1 MSDSQTDQSKLDKSL
16 DRETGQGRKGYEDPH
31 PDDPL
36 LDGLLILCKLHDCPA
51 SRASLSAGLPLAK
64 QRLSTDLLPRAAA
77 RAGLQ
82 GRLLRRELSAINALN
97 LPVLLLLNGGRSAVL
112 RRYDDAG
119 RALILPSEADG
130 GEQWVS
136 LAELAADYSGQAFF
150 ARPRHELEDLRAPL
164 TPRVHAWF
172 RDTLKLSR
180 GLYSDAIL
188 ASFLINV
195 LGLMVP
201 LFVMQTYDR
210 VVPNQATATLWVLA
224 IGLLIGTLFELT
236 LRIVRARLLDQA
248 GKKTDVV
255 LSATLFERIT
265 GMQMSARPATI
276 GGFAQSIHDF
286 QGLREFLTAVTL
298 TSIID
303 LPFAVLMIG
312 VIGLLGGWLVI
323 IPLLAFPLTILFAW
337 AIQVRL
343 RDTVQRSLTLGAERQ
358 ALMIETLGGLET
370 LKACGA
376 EGERQHKWETTH
388 GALTRLDSH
397 ARELSALASNGTLFI
412 QQFCGMATIVA
423 GVYSIIAGN
432 LSVGA
437 LVASYMLGSRVL
449 APLGQIAG
457 LITRYQQAQLTMKS
471 TDALMALPQE
481 RPPEKRSLERQ
492 TLTGAIDVQQLTFR
506 YPGQNAPA
514 LAAINLRIKAGER
527 IGIIGRSGSGKS
539 TLARLLM
546 GFYQAEEGQLLV
558 DGLDLRQ
565 LDVGD
570 LRQQIGYVAHD
581 LPLLAGSLRDNLTLG
596 AHYVTDA
603 RMLEVAELTGVG
615 DLARQHPQGYDRPV
629 GERGQLLSGG
639 QRQAV
644 LLARALLL
652 SPPVLLL
659 DEPTSA
665 MDNSSE
671 DALRTRL
678 HDWCQGKTVLLI
690 THRPAML
697 SLVDR
702 LIVLDNGRI
711 LADGPKEQVMD
722 ALRNNRISAAP
733 GANNVSA

>member
-1 MSDSQTDQSKLDKSL
+1 MTSM
-16 DRETGQGRKGYEDPH
+16 EPAIPGADPRLSF
-31 PDDPL
+31 DDPL
-36 LDGLLILCKLHDCPA
+36 LDGLLILCKLHGA
-51 SRASLSAGLPLAK
+51 AVSRASLSAGLPMAH
-64 QRLSTDLLPRAAA
+64 QRLSLDLLPRAAA

-82 GRLLRRELSAINALN
+82 ARVLRRGLAEISPLN
-97 LPVLLLLNGGRSAVL
+97 LPVMLILAGGRCAVL
-112 RRYDDAG
+112 RRWHENG
-119 RALILPSEADG
+119 QALILPCEADG

-136 LAELAADYSGQAFF
+136 REELTADYSGQALF
-150 ARPRHELEDLRAPL
+150 ARPRHELEDLRSPL
-164 TPRVHAWF
+164 VPRVEAWF

-180 GLYSDAIL
+180 WLYSDAIL
-188 ASFLINV
+188 ASLLINL

-210 VVPNQATATLWVLA
+210 VVPNQATSTLWVLA
-224 IGLLIGTLFELT
+224 VGLLIGTGFELV
-236 LRIVRARLLDQA
+236 LRVVRAHLLDSA
-248 GKKTDVV
+248 GKKTDVI

-265 GMQMSARPATI
+265 GMAMKARPVTI

-298 TSIID
+298 TSLID
-303 LPFAVLMIG
+303 LPFAVLMLL
-312 VIGLLGGWLVI
+312 VIGLLGGWLVV
-323 IPLLAFPLTILFAW
+323 IPVVAFPITIIFAMI
-337 AIQVRL
+337 IQVRL
-343 RDTVQRSLTLGAERQ
+343 RDTVQKSLALGAQRQ
-358 ALMIETLGGLET
+358 ALLIETLGGLET
-370 LKACGA
+370 LKACSA
-376 EGERQHKWETTH
+376 ESERQHQWESTH

-397 ARELSALASNGTLFI
+397 ARNLSALATNGTLFL
-412 QQFCGMATIVA
+412 QQLAGMTTIVA

-457 LITRYQQAQLTMKS
+457 LITRYQQAQLTMRS

-481 RPPEKRSLERQ
+481 RDAKQRPLDRTQLQGALE
-492 TLTGAIDVQQLTFR
+492 VQGVTFH
-506 YPGQNAPA
+506 YNDQSTPA
-514 LAAINLRIKAGER
+514 LSNASFHLTAGER
-527 IGIIGRSGSGKS
+527 VGIIGRSGSGKS

-546 GFYQAEEGQLLV
+546 GFYEPQEGQLLL

-565 LDVGD
+565 LDVAD

-596 AHYVTDA
+596 ARYISDA
-603 RMLEVAELTGVG
+603 RMLEVAELTGVSE
-615 DLARQHPQGYDRPV
+615 LARQHPQGFDRPV

-652 SPPVLLL
+652 DPPILLL

-671 DALRTRL
+671 DTLRQKL
-678 HDWCQGKTVLLI
+678 HTHIQGKTLLLV
-690 THRPAML
+690 THRTSML

-702 LIVLDNGRI
+702 LVVLDNGRI
-711 LADGPKEQVMD
+711 VADGPKEVVID
-722 ALRNNRISAAP
+722 ALRKGRVGSGTA
-733 GANNVSA
+733 

>member
-1 MSDSQTDQSKLDKSL
+1 VTSMELPQSF
-16 DRETGQGRKGYEDPH
+16 DPRSSF
-31 PDDPL
+31 DDPL
-36 LDGLLILCKLHDCPA
+36 LDGLLILCKLHDCSA
-51 SRASLSAGLPLAK
+51 SRTSLSAGLPLAQ
-64 QRLSTDLLPRAAA
+64 QRLGIDLLPRAAA

-82 GRLLRRELSAINALN
+82 ARLLRRELDAIDGLN
-97 LPVLLLLNGGRSAVL
+97 LPVLLLLKGHRCAVL
-112 RRYDDAG
+112 RRWGEDG
-119 RALILPSEADG
+119 RALILPSEAEG

-136 LAELAADYSGQAFF
+136 REELAENYSGQALF

-164 TPRVHAWF
+164 VPRVQAWF
-172 RDTLKLSR
+172 RDTLQLSR

-188 ASFLINV
+188 ASLLINV

-210 VVPNQATATLWVLA
+210 VVPNQATSTLWVLA
-224 IGLLIGTLFELT
+224 IGLLIGTLFELV
-236 LRIVRARLLDQA
+236 LRMVRAHLLDKA
-248 GKKTDVV
+248 GKKTDII

-265 GMQMSARPATI
+265 GMAMKARPATV

-298 TSIID
+298 TSLID
-303 LPFAVLMIG
+303 LPFAILMLA
-312 VIGLLGGWLVI
+312 VIGLLGGWLVV
-323 IPLLAFPLTILFAW
+323 IPLLAFPITIVFAW
-337 AIQVRL
+337 LIQIRL
-343 RDTVQRSLTLGAERQ
+343 RDTVQKSLALGAERQ
-358 ALMIETLGGLET
+358 ALLIETLGGLET
-370 LKACGA
+370 LKACSA
-376 EGERQHKWETTH
+376 ESERQHHWETTH

-397 ARELSALASNGTLFI
+397 ARNLSALASNGTLFI
-412 QQFCGMATIVA
+412 QQFSGMATIVA

-437 LVASYMLGSRVL
+437 LVATYMLGSRVL

-481 RPPEKRSLERQ
+481 REAGQRPLERTQ
-492 TLTGAIDVQQLTFR
+492 LQGALAVSQVSFR
-506 YPGQNAPA
+506 YAGQTAPA
-514 LAAINLRIKAGER
+514 LNNVSFSVKPGER

-546 GFYQAEEGQLLV
+546 SFYAPDEGQLLL
-558 DGLDLRQ
+558 DNLDLRQ
-565 LDVGD
+565 LDVAD

-596 AHYVTDA
+596 ARYVSDA

-615 DLARQHPQGYDRPV
+615 ELARQHPQGFDRPV

-652 SPPVLLL
+652 DPPIMLL
-659 DEPTSA
+659 DEPTSH

-671 DALRTRL
+671 EALRQRL
-678 HDWCQGKTVLLI
+678 QAWMPGKTLLLV
-690 THRPAML
+690 THRTSML

-702 LIVLDNGRI
+702 LVVLDNGKVV
-711 LADGPKEQVMD
+711 ADGPKDAVID
-722 ALRNNRISAAP
+722 ALRMGRVGSAS
-733 GANNVSA
+733 V

>member
-1 MSDSQTDQSKLDKSL
+1 MTSMELPQSF
-16 DRETGQGRKGYEDPH
+16 DPRSSF
-31 PDDPL
+31 DDPL
-36 LDGLLILCKLHDCPA
+36 LDGLLILCKLHDCSA
-51 SRASLSAGLPLAK
+51 SRTSLSAGLPLAQ
-64 QRLSTDLLPRAAA
+64 QRLGIDLLPRAAA

-82 GRLLRRELSAINALN
+82 ARLLRRELDAIDGLN
-97 LPVLLLLNGGRSAVL
+97 LPVLLLLKGHRCAVL
-112 RRYDDAG
+112 RRWGEDG
-119 RALILPSEADG
+119 RALILPSEAEG

-136 LAELAADYSGQAFF
+136 REELAENYSGQALF

-164 TPRVHAWF
+164 VPRVQAWF
-172 RDTLKLSR
+172 RDTLQLSR

-188 ASFLINV
+188 ASLLINV

-210 VVPNQATATLWVLA
+210 VVPNQATSTLWVLA
-224 IGLLIGTLFELT
+224 IGLLIGTLFELV
-236 LRIVRARLLDQA
+236 LRMVRAHLLDKA
-248 GKKTDVV
+248 GKKTDII

-265 GMQMSARPATI
+265 GMAMKARPATV

-298 TSIID
+298 TSLID
-303 LPFAVLMIG
+303 LPFAILMLA
-312 VIGLLGGWLVI
+312 VIGLLGGWLVV
-323 IPLLAFPLTILFAW
+323 IPLLAFPITIVFAW
-337 AIQVRL
+337 LIQIRL
-343 RDTVQRSLTLGAERQ
+343 RDTVQKSLALGAERQ
-358 ALMIETLGGLET
+358 ALLIETLGGLET
-370 LKACGA
+370 LKACSA
-376 EGERQHKWETTH
+376 ESERQHHWETTH

-397 ARELSALASNGTLFI
+397 ARNLSALASNGTLFI
-412 QQFCGMATIVA
+412 QQFSGMATIVA

-437 LVASYMLGSRVL
+437 LVATYMLGSRVL

-481 RPPEKRSLERQ
+481 REAGQRPLERTQ
-492 TLTGAIDVQQLTFR
+492 LQGALAVSQVSFR
-506 YPGQNAPA
+506 YAGQTAPA
-514 LAAINLRIKAGER
+514 LNNVSFSVKPGER

-546 GFYQAEEGQLLV
+546 SFYAPDEGQLLL
-558 DGLDLRQ
+558 DNLDLRQ
-565 LDVGD
+565 LDVAD

-596 AHYVTDA
+596 ARYVSDA

-615 DLARQHPQGYDRPV
+615 ELARQHPQGFDRPV

-652 SPPVLLL
+652 DPPIMLL
-659 DEPTSA
+659 DEPTSH

-671 DALRTRL
+671 EALRQRL
-678 HDWCQGKTVLLI
+678 QAWMPGKTLLLV
-690 THRPAML
+690 THRTSML

-702 LIVLDNGRI
+702 LVVLDNGKVV
-711 LADGPKEQVMD
+711 ADGPKDAVID
-722 ALRNNRISAAP
+722 ALRMGRVGSAS
-733 GANNVSA
+733 V

>member
-1 MSDSQTDQSKLDKSL
+1 MTSM
-16 DRETGQGRKGYEDPH
+16 EPAIPGADPRLSF
-31 PDDPL
+31 DDPL
-36 LDGLLILCKLHDCPA
+36 LDGLLILCKLHGA
-51 SRASLSAGLPLAK
+51 TVSRASLSAGLPMAH
-64 QRLSTDLLPRAAA
+64 QRLSLDLLPRAAA

-82 GRLLRRELSAINALN
+82 ARVLRRGLGEISPLN
-97 LPVLLLLNGGRSAVL
+97 LPVMLLLAGGRCAVL
-112 RRYDDAG
+112 RRWHEDG
-119 RALILPSEADG
+119 RALILPCEADG

-136 LAELAADYSGQAFF
+136 REELTADYAGQALF
-150 ARPRHELEDLRAPL
+150 ARPRHELEDLRSPL
-164 TPRVHAWF
+164 VPRVEAWF

-180 GLYSDAIL
+180 WLYSDAIL
-188 ASFLINV
+188 ASLLINL

-210 VVPNQATATLWVLA
+210 VVPNQATSTLWVLA
-224 IGLLIGTLFELT
+224 VGLLIGTGFELV
-236 LRIVRARLLDQA
+236 LRVVRAHLLDSA
-248 GKKTDVV
+248 GKKTDVI

-265 GMQMSARPATI
+265 GMAMKARPVTI

-298 TSIID
+298 TSLID
-303 LPFAVLMIG
+303 LPFAVLMLL
-312 VIGLLGGWLVI
+312 VIGLLGGWLVV
-323 IPLLAFPLTILFAW
+323 IPVVAFPITVIFAMI
-337 AIQVRL
+337 IQVRL
-343 RDTVQRSLTLGAERQ
+343 RDTVQKSLALGGQRQ
-358 ALMIETLGGLET
+358 ALLIETLGGLET
-370 LKACGA
+370 LKACSA
-376 EGERQHKWETTH
+376 ESERQHQWESTH

-397 ARELSALASNGTLFI
+397 ARNLSALATNGTLFL
-412 QQFCGMATIVA
+412 QQLAGMTTIVA

-457 LITRYQQAQLTMKS
+457 LITRYQQAQLTMRS

-481 RPPEKRSLERQ
+481 RDARQ
-492 TLTGAIDVQQLTFR
+492 RPLDRTQLQGALDVHGVTFH
-506 YPGQNAPA
+506 YNDQSTPA
-514 LAAINLRIKAGER
+514 LSNASFQLKAGER
-527 IGIIGRSGSGKS
+527 VGIIGRSGSGKS

-546 GFYQAEEGQLLV
+546 GFYEPQEGQLLL

-565 LDVGD
+565 LDIAD

-596 AHYVTDA
+596 ARYISDA

-615 DLARQHPQGYDRPV
+615 ELARQHPQGFDRPV

-652 SPPVLLL
+652 DPPILLL

-671 DALRTRL
+671 DTLRQKL
-678 HDWCQGKTVLLI
+678 HTHIQGKTLLLV
-690 THRPAML
+690 THRTSML

-702 LIVLDNGRI
+702 LVVLDNGRI
-711 LADGPKEQVMD
+711 VADGPKEVVIE
-722 ALRNNRISAAP
+722 ALRKGRVGS
-733 GANNVSA
+733 GTV

>member
-1 MSDSQTDQSKLDKSL
+1 MTSM
-16 DRETGQGRKGYEDPH
+16 EPAIPGADPRLSF
-31 PDDPL
+31 DDPL
-36 LDGLLILCKLHDCPA
+36 LDGLLILCKLHGA
-51 SRASLSAGLPLAK
+51 TVSRASLSAGLPMAH
-64 QRLSTDLLPRAAA
+64 QRLSLDLLPRAAA

-82 GRLLRRELSAINALN
+82 ARVLRRGLAEISPLN
-97 LPVLLLLNGGRSAVL
+97 LPVMLMLAGGRCAVL
-112 RRYDDAG
+112 RRWHEDG
-119 RALILPSEADG
+119 RALILPCEADG

-136 LAELAADYSGQAFF
+136 REELTADYSGQALF

-164 TPRVHAWF
+164 VPRVEAWF

-180 GLYSDAIL
+180 WLYSDAIL
-188 ASFLINV
+188 ASLLINL

-210 VVPNQATATLWVLA
+210 VVPNQATSTLWVLA
-224 IGLLIGTLFELT
+224 VGLLIGTGFELV
-236 LRIVRARLLDQA
+236 LRVVRAHLLDSA
-248 GKKTDVV
+248 GKKTDVI

-265 GMQMSARPATI
+265 GMAMKARPVTI

-298 TSIID
+298 TSLID
-303 LPFAVLMIG
+303 LPFAVLMLL
-312 VIGLLGGWLVI
+312 VIGLLGGWLVV
-323 IPLLAFPLTILFAW
+323 IPVVAFPITVIFALI
-337 AIQVRL
+337 IQVRL
-343 RDTVQRSLTLGAERQ
+343 RDTVQKSLALGAQRQ
-358 ALMIETLGGLET
+358 ALLIETLGGLET
-370 LKACGA
+370 LKACSA
-376 EGERQHKWETTH
+376 ESERQHQWESTH

-397 ARELSALASNGTLFI
+397 ARNLSALATNGTLFL
-412 QQFCGMATIVA
+412 QQLAGMSTIVA

-457 LITRYQQAQLTMKS
+457 LITRYQQAQLTMRS

-481 RPPEKRSLERQ
+481 RDAKQRPLDRTQLQ
-492 TLTGAIDVQQLTFR
+492 GALDVHGVTFH
-506 YPGQNAPA
+506 YNDQSTPA
-514 LAAINLRIKAGER
+514 LSNASFQLKAGER
-527 IGIIGRSGSGKS
+527 VGIIGRSGSGKS
-539 TLARLLM
+539 TLARLVM
-546 GFYQAEEGQLLV
+546 GFYEPQEGQLLL

-565 LDVGD
+565 LDVAD

-596 AHYVTDA
+596 ARYVSDA

-615 DLARQHPQGYDRPV
+615 ELARQHPQGFDRPV

-652 SPPVLLL
+652 DPPILLL
-659 DEPTSA
+659 DEPTNA

-671 DALRTRL
+671 DTLRQKL
-678 HDWCQGKTVLLI
+678 HTHIQGKTLLLV
-690 THRPAML
+690 THRTSML

-702 LIVLDNGRI
+702 LVVLDNGRI
-711 LADGPKEQVMD
+711 VADGPKEVVID
-722 ALRNNRISAAP
+722 ALRKGRVGS
-733 GANNVSA
+733 GTV

>member
-1 MSDSQTDQSKLDKSL
+1 MTSMQPASSAIDPRQSF
-16 DRETGQGRKGYEDPH
+16 
-31 PDDPL
+31 DDPL
-36 LDGLLILCKLHDCPA
+36 LDGLLILCKLHGCTV
-51 SRASLSAGLPLAK
+51 SRAGLSAGLPLPE
-64 QRLSTDLLPRAAA
+64 QRLSLELLPRAAA

-82 GRLLRRELSAINALN
+82 ARILRRELGAISALN
-97 LPVLLLLNGGRSAVL
+97 LPVLLLLKDGRCAVL
-112 RRYDDAG
+112 RRWGDDG
-119 RALILPSEADG
+119 RALILPCEAEG

-136 LAELAADYSGQAFF
+136 REELLQAYAGEALF

-164 TPRVHAWF
+164 MPRVNAWF

-180 GLYSDAIL
+180 WLYSDAIL
-188 ASFLINV
+188 ASLLINL

-210 VVPNQATATLWVLA
+210 VVPNQATSTLWVLSA
-224 IGLLIGTLFELT
+224 GLLIGTLFELT
-236 LRIVRARLLDQA
+236 LRVVRAHLLDQA
-248 GKKTDVV
+248 GKKTDLI

-265 GMQMSARPATI
+265 GMSMKARPATV

-303 LPFAVLMIG
+303 LPFVVLMLA
-312 VIGLLGGWLVI
+312 VIGLLGGWLVV
-323 IPLLAFPLTILFAW
+323 IPLIAFPVTIFFALF
-337 AIQVRL
+337 IQVRL
-343 RDTVQRSLTLGAERQ
+343 RDTVQKSLALGAVRQ
-358 ALMIETLGGLET
+358 ALLIETLGGLET
-370 LKACGA
+370 LKACSA
-376 EGERQHKWETTH
+376 ESERQYQWESTH
-388 GALTRLDSH
+388 GALTRLDAH
-397 ARELSALASNGTLFI
+397 ARNLSALATNGTLFI

-457 LITRYQQAQLTMKS
+457 LITRYQQAQLTMRS

-481 RPPEKRSLERQ
+481 RQAGQQPLERTQ
-492 TLTGAIDVQQLTFR
+492 LHGGLDVSHVSFR
-506 YPGQNAPA
+506 YHGQNAAA
-514 LAAINLRIKAGER
+514 LNDISFSVKPGER

-546 GFYQAEEGQLLV
+546 GFYAPDEGQILL
-558 DGLDLRQ
+558 DNLDLRQ
-565 LDVGD
+565 LDIAD
-570 LRQQIGYVAHD
+570 LRHQLGYVAHD

-596 AHYVTDA
+596 ARYVSDA
-603 RMLEVAELTGVG
+603 RMLEVAELTGVSE
-615 DLARQHPQGYDRPV
+615 LARQHPQGFDRPV

-644 LLARALLL
+644 LLARAMLLE
-652 SPPVLLL
+652 PPIMIL
-659 DEPTSA
+659 DEPTSH

-671 DALRTRL
+671 DQLRQRL
-678 HDWCQGKTVLLI
+678 HGWVQGKTLLLV
-690 THRPAML
+690 THRTSML

-702 LIVLDNGRI
+702 LLVLDNGKI
-711 LADGPKEQVMD
+711 VADGPKEAVID
-722 ALRNNRISAAP
+722 ALRKGRVGAAL
-733 GANNVSA
+733 

>member
-1 MSDSQTDQSKLDKSL
+1 MTSM
-16 DRETGQGRKGYEDPH
+16 EPAIPGADPRLSF
-31 PDDPL
+31 DDPL
-36 LDGLLILCKLHDCPA
+36 LDGLLILCKLHGA
-51 SRASLSAGLPLAK
+51 TVSRASLSAGLPMAH
-64 QRLSTDLLPRAAA
+64 QRLSLDLLPRAAA

-82 GRLLRRELSAINALN
+82 ARVLRRGLGEISPLN
-97 LPVLLLLNGGRSAVL
+97 LPVMLLLAGGRCAVL
-112 RRYDDAG
+112 RRWHEDG
-119 RALILPSEADG
+119 RALILPCEADG

-136 LAELAADYSGQAFF
+136 REELSADYAGQALF
-150 ARPRHELEDLRAPL
+150 ARPRHELEDLRSPL
-164 TPRVHAWF
+164 VPRVEAWF

-180 GLYSDAIL
+180 WLYSDAIL
-188 ASFLINV
+188 ASLLINL

-210 VVPNQATATLWVLA
+210 VVPNQATSTLWVLA
-224 IGLLIGTLFELT
+224 VGLLIGTGFELV
-236 LRIVRARLLDQA
+236 LRVVRAHLLDSA
-248 GKKTDVV
+248 GKKTDVI

-265 GMQMSARPATI
+265 GMAMKVRPVTI

-298 TSIID
+298 TSLID
-303 LPFAVLMIG
+303 LPFAVLMLL
-312 VIGLLGGWLVI
+312 VIGLLGGWLVV
-323 IPLLAFPLTILFAW
+323 IPVVAFPITVIFALI
-337 AIQVRL
+337 IQVRL
-343 RDTVQRSLTLGAERQ
+343 RDTVQKSLALGAQRQ
-358 ALMIETLGGLET
+358 ALLIETLGGLET
-370 LKACGA
+370 LKACSA
-376 EGERQHKWETTH
+376 ESERQHQWESTH

-397 ARELSALASNGTLFI
+397 ARNLSALATNGTLFL
-412 QQFCGMATIVA
+412 QQLAGMTTIVA

-457 LITRYQQAQLTMKS
+457 LITRYQQAQLTMRS

-481 RPPEKRSLERQ
+481 RDARQ
-492 TLTGAIDVQQLTFR
+492 RPLDRTQLQGALDVHGVTFH
-506 YPGQNAPA
+506 YNDQSTPA
-514 LAAINLRIKAGER
+514 LSNASFQLKAGER
-527 IGIIGRSGSGKS
+527 VGIIGRSGSGKS
-539 TLARLLM
+539 TLARLVM
-546 GFYQAEEGQLLV
+546 GFYEPQEGQLLL

-565 LDVGD
+565 LDVAD

-596 AHYVTDA
+596 ARYISDA

-615 DLARQHPQGYDRPV
+615 ELARQHPQGFDRPV

-652 SPPVLLL
+652 DPPILLL

-671 DALRTRL
+671 DTLRQKL
-678 HDWCQGKTVLLI
+678 HTHIQGKTLLLV
-690 THRPAML
+690 THRTSML

-702 LIVLDNGRI
+702 LVVLDSGRI
-711 LADGPKEQVMD
+711 VADGPKEVVIE
-722 ALRNNRISAAP
+722 ALRKGRVGSGTA
-733 GANNVSA
+733 